1 MFEFARGAFARLTEG
16 IEERKNKN
24 MKAKNLKRIETLTAA
39 LLLTL
44 LLGCGPSKPTEAE
57 NKEAFAEATAAANA
71 PAAPATPAVT
81 PAATPA
87 APATPEATPA
97 ATPPAA
103 AAPAATTPAAGM
115 VRYDASPTGSK
126 MRMEGTSTLHD
137 WHMES
142 TIIGG
147 FLEAEPGFPASS
159 SKATVQVFTP
169 VRSYKSSG
177 GKKMDQVMQEHMKEP
192 QFKMIKYSLIELKP
206 KSPAGA
212 SGPVQFEAVGA
223 LTILNNT
230 VTNTIPVTVEKM
242 ADGKIKVVGST
253 PLKMTD
259 YKLPP
264 PEISLLGMA
273 AIKVGDDLQINFEW
287 VLAPKAL

>member
-1 MFEFARGAFARLTEG
+1 
-16 IEERKNKN
+16 

-44 LLGCGPSKPTEAE
+44 LLGCGQSKPTEAE
-57 NKEAFAEATAAANA
+57 NKEAFAEATAAATKA
-71 PAAPATPAVT
+71 ASEPAAAPATPATT

-87 APATPEATPA
+87 ATPATT
-97 ATPPAA
+97 T
-103 AAPAATTPAAGM
+103 ATTPAAATPAAGT

-147 FLEAEPGFPASS
+147 FLEADAGFPATS
-159 SKATVQVFTP
+159 SKATAQVFTP

-177 GKKMDQVMQEHMKEP
+177 GKKMDSVMQEHMKEP
-192 QFKMIKYSLIELKP
+192 QFKMIKYTLIELKP
-206 KSPAGA
+206 KSAAGA
-212 SGPVQFEAVGA
+212 SGPVQFDAIGA

-230 VTNTIPVTVEKM
+230 VTNTMPVTVEKL

-264 PEISLLGMA
+264 PEINLAIAS
-273 AIKVGDDLQINFEW
+273 IKVGDDLKITFEW
-287 VLAPKAL
+287 LLAPKAL

>member
-1 MFEFARGAFARLTEG
+1 
-16 IEERKNKN
+16 
-24 MKAKNLKRIETLTAA
+24 MKAKNLKSIETLTAA

-44 LLGCGPSKPTEAE
+44 LLGCGRSKPTEAE
-57 NKEAFAEATAAANA
+57 NKEAFAEATAAAKA
-71 PAAPATPAVT
+71 AVPEPAATPAAPATPAVT

-87 APATPEATPA
+87 AS
-97 ATPPAA
+97 
-103 AAPAATTPAAGM
+103 TPAAGT

-126 MRMEGTSTLHD
+126 MRMEGDSTMHK
-137 WHMES
+137 WNMES

-147 FLEAEPGFPASS
+147 FLEADAGFPASS
-159 SKATVQVFTP
+159 GKATAQVFTP

-192 QFKMIKYSLIELKP
+192 QFKMIKYTLIELKP

-212 SGPVQFEAVGA
+212 SGPVQFDAIGA
-223 LTILNNT
+223 LTILGNT
-230 VTNTIPVTVEKM
+230 VTNTMPVTIEKT

-273 AIKVGDDLQINFEW
+273 KIKVEDDLKINFEW
-287 VLAPKAL
+287 LLAPKAL

>member
-1 MFEFARGAFARLTEG
+1 
-16 IEERKNKN
+16 

-44 LLGCGPSKPTEAE
+44 LLGCGQSKPTEAE
-57 NKEAFAEATAAANA
+57 NKEAFAEATAAAKASETPAAPAA
-71 PAAPATPAVT
+71 PAAPATPTTQTT
-81 PAATPA
+81 PTTPATEPAAAPTAATPA
-87 APATPEATPA
+87 AGT
-97 ATPPAA
+97 
-103 AAPAATTPAAGM
+103 

-137 WHMES
+137 WHMDS

-147 FLEAEPGFPASS
+147 FLEADAGFPASS
-159 SKATVQVFTP
+159 SKATAQVFTP

-192 QFKMIKYSLIELKP
+192 QFKMIKYTLIELKP

-212 SGPVQFEAVGA
+212 AGPVQFDAVGA
-223 LTILNNT
+223 LTILGNT
-230 VTNTIPVTVEKM
+230 VTNTMPVTIEKT

-264 PEISLLGMA
+264 PAISLLGMA
-273 AIKVGDDLQINFEW
+273 EIKVGDDLKINFEW
-287 VLAPKAL
+287 LLAPKAL

>member
-1 MFEFARGAFARLTEG
+1 
-16 IEERKNKN
+16 

-44 LLGCGPSKPTEAE
+44 LVGCGPSKPTEAE
-57 NKEAFAEATAAANA
+57 NKEAFAEATAAAA
-71 PAAPATPAVT
+71 ASETPAPPAAPTTPTTPAAE

-87 APATPEATPA
+87 APAA
-97 ATPPAA
+97 
-103 AAPAATTPAAGM
+103 PAAGM
-115 VRYDASPTGSK
+115 VRYEAMPTGSK

-137 WHMES
+137 WYMDS

-147 FLEAEPGFPASS
+147 FLEAEAGFPASS
-159 SKATVQVFTP
+159 SKATAQVFTP

-192 QFKMIKYSLIELKP
+192 KFKMIKYSLIELKP
-206 KSPAGA
+206 KSAAGA
-212 SGPVQFEAVGA
+212 SGPVQFDAIGA
-223 LTILNNT
+223 LTILDNT
-230 VTNTIPVTVEKM
+230 VTNTMPVTVEKL
-242 ADGKIKVVGST
+242 ADGKLKVVGST

-273 AIKVGDDLQINFEW
+273 AIKVGDDLKISFEW
-287 VLAPKAL
+287 LLAPKAM

>member
-1 MFEFARGAFARLTEG
+1 
-16 IEERKNKN
+16 

-44 LLGCGPSKPTEAE
+44 LVGCGPSKPTEAE
-57 NKEAFAEATAAANA
+57 NKEAFAEATAAAAASETSA
-71 PAAPATPAVT
+71 PPAAPVAPATPAAES
-81 PAATPA
+81 AATPA
-87 APATPEATPA
+87 AATA
-97 ATPPAA
+97 AV
-103 AAPAATTPAAGM
+103 
-115 VRYDASPTGSK
+115 VRYEAMPTGSK
-126 MRMEGTSTLHD
+126 MRMEGDSTMHK
-137 WHMES
+137 WNMES

-147 FLEAEPGFPASS
+147 FLEAEAGFPASS
-159 SKATVQVFTP
+159 SKATAQVFTP

-192 QFKMIKYSLIELKP
+192 KFKMIKYSLIELKP

-212 SGPVQFEAVGA
+212 SGPVQFDAIGA
-223 LTILNNT
+223 LTILDNT
-230 VTNTIPVTVEKM
+230 VTNTMPVTIEKL
-242 ADGKIKVVGST
+242 ADGKLKITGST

-273 AIKVGDDLQINFEW
+273 AIKVADDLNITFEW
-287 VLAPKAL
+287 LLAPKAL